1 MFSFLSNKK
10 DIENQ
15 QKEEFKF
22 HDDNYKFDMLLL
34 KIRQVCGIDLEVK
47 KTTIRPK
54 LIKFCTN
61 NNLSSFSQLTNKM
74 DLNLPIRQEL
84 FDLITVCET
93 YFYREL
99 KQLNELI
106 YILRAEPSK
115 RRILCAPSSS
125 GEEVYSILMLANE
138 AGITNL
144 SILGIDINAEIIQK
158 ARARRYS
165 KRSLYNLNDNLIK
178 KYFDQ
183 DNDEY
188 VIKSQYFSNAK
199 FEVVNVFDKKF
210 LELGKFDV
218 ILSRNMM
225 IYFNEE
231 YKYRLVDNFVK
242 NLNDGGMFFAGHADL
257 VPSHNELKKVYAN
270 TCTYYVK
277 E

>member
-10 DIENQ
+10 EIENNQ
-15 QKEEFKF
+15 QKAIDFK
-22 HDDNYKFDMLLL
+22 DDNYDFDMLLL

-54 LIKFCTN
+54 LIKFCIN
-61 NNLSSFSQLTNKM
+61 NGLDNFKDLTNKM

-138 AGITNL
+138 AGINNI

-158 ARARRYS
+158 ARAKTYS

-178 KYFDQ
+178 KYFTQ
-183 DNDEY
+183 EGEEY
-188 VIKSQYFSNAK
+188 VLKGQYFTNAK

-242 NLNDGGMFFAGHADL
+242 NLNEGGMFFAGHADL
-257 VPSHNELKKVYAN
+257 VPNHHELKKIYAN

-277 E
+277 N

>member
-10 DIENQ
+10 DVENQ

-22 HDDNYKFDMLLL
+22 HDDNYEFDMLLL

-106 YILRAEPSK
+106 YILRAETSK

-178 KYFDQ
+178 KYFYQ

>member
-1 MFSFLSNKK
+1 MFEFLNNKNDK
-10 DIENQ
+10 KIDTNI
-15 QKEEFKF
+15 EFK
-22 HDDNYKFDMLLL
+22 DDNYDFDMLLL
-34 KIRQVCGIDLEVK
+34 KIRQVCGIDLEIK
-47 KTTIRPK
+47 KSTIRAK
-54 LIKFCTN
+54 LQKFCISH
-61 NNLSSFSQLTNKM
+61 NLKNYTELTNKL

-106 YILRAEPSK
+106 YMLRAEPSK

-138 AGITNL
+138 VGINNIQIT
-144 SILGIDINAEIIQK
+144 GIDINAEIIQK
-158 ARARRYS
+158 AKAGVYS
-165 KRSLYNLNDNLIK
+165 KRSLYNLNDSLK
-178 KYFDQ
+178 RKYFDEI
-183 DNDEY
+183 DDEY
-188 VIKSQYFSNAK
+188 KIKKHLFANVK

-210 LELGKFDV
+210 LDLGKFDV

-231 YKYRLVDNFVK
+231 YKYRLIDNFIK
-242 NLNDGGMFFAGHADL
+242 NLSDGGMFFAGHADL
-257 VPSHNELKKVYAN
+257 VPKHDRLKKIYAN
-270 TCTYYVK
+270 SCTFYVK